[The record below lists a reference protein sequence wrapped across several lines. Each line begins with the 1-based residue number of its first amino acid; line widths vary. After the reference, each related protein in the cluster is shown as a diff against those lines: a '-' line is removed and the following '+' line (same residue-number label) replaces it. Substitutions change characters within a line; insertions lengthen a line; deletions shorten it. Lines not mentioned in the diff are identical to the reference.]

1 MRFGMQ
7 QIGAAG
13 AEWLPTGK
21 SEFALTLE
29 WENHPDP
36 GTECIPSPGCAQ
48 RMRRQLLD
56 RDPSLMTSNPVQ
68 TNPG

>member
-48 RMRRQLLD
+48 SKLECD
-56 RDPSLMTSNPVQ
+56 GSSLTVTHP
-68 TNPG
+68 